1 MFFEQK
7 VLEPLKMHL
16 NPFLVVMDGYTV
28 IVSTQDM
35 ILEKLN
41 QYARFSGH
49 HEKTP
54 TNLHDFMRSV
64 CSCCFYQTS

>member
-7 VLEPLKMHL
+7 VLELLKMHL
-16 NPFLVVMDGYTV
+16 NPFLVVMDDYTV

-49 HEKTP
+49 H
-54 TNLHDFMRSV
+54 
-64 CSCCFYQTS
+64 

>member
-7 VLEPLKMHL
+7 VLELLKMHL

-41 QYARFSGH
+41 
-49 HEKTP
+49 
-54 TNLHDFMRSV
+54 
-64 CSCCFYQTS
+64 